1 MFNGRWNERM
11 AANWKQGC
19 DRSVNDQQV
28 PGSHRDP
35 QTTILGI
42 PRQQLV
48 KSAELTKLLFKELLT
63 MRSRRFDDEARIVMA
78 IYAGQVLVFALGALY
93 AL

>member
-1 MFNGRWNERM
+1 MI
-11 AANWKQGC
+11 
-19 DRSVNDQQV
+19 QQV
-28 PGSHRDP
+28 PASHRDP
-35 QTTILGI
+35 QTIILGL

-48 KSAELTKLLFKELLT
+48 KSLELTKLLSKELLT
-63 MRSRRFDDEARIVMA
+63 MRNRKFDDEARIVMV